1 MRQRVAAQRTA
12 GLRPCLDTPSI
23 AEEHWPACAFGLELG
38 ACTSHSVPLRRS
50 KKGVGMQ
57 VQQGACSHRCCG
69 ALTTRTQ
76 TLSALGGCVPSAA
89 WQPVSPKG
97 MRDKENDLPPRVVL
111 QQLATTLR
119 RSLLDSAYS
128 RLHCPTRVSRVGGRA
143 CGLQR

>member
-1 MRQRVAAQRTA
+1 VRQRVAAQRTA

-23 AEEHWPACAFGLELG
+23 AEEHWPACAFGLES
-38 ACTSHSVPLRRS
+38 AVASV
-50 KKGVGMQ
+50 KGVGMQ